1 MLELKIYSNSFQD
14 SERIIVRQRFMKNV
28 KLGKMVSSGK
38 ICKDEER
45 INEKFFRH

>member
-1 MLELKIYSNSFQD
+1 
-14 SERIIVRQRFMKNV
+14 MKNV

-45 INEKFFRH
+45 INEKFFRQ